1 MPKTPSSKLFHLV
14 KSLSSA
20 EKRYFKIF
28 INSKESATSKYAQL
42 FDAIDAQAEFDDEA
56 LRQSVYGDEPVETRK
71 YSELKAYLYDLVLK
85 SLQAYDEKSS
95 IDYKLKNMLLGV
107 RTLFKRSHFEDC
119 KELLGKAKKVAAL
132 YEDFN
137 TLIEIL
143 AWEKMVA
150 YAQMDIAFL
159 DKKLSSIEA
168 EEADYLLQLK
178 NISSYKSI
186 FFKILV
192 SIRKDVSRSEKQK
205 SELSRLMQ
213 EPLLENVQFAQ
224 SYTAKVLFYRIHSI
238 YNFSASQFGEFYQT
252 SKKLI
257 ALMEE
262 NPLFL
267 AEDVS
272 EYISA
277 LNNHMVSCGR
287 VDRLDEFM
295 LTLNKLKK
303 VNPITVD
310 DALKIHRQY
319 YQGKFRYCINAG
331 EFEEGIKE
339 LKEHL
344 QESKKFDLHLFQKSD
359 FYFQYFCIYFGNND
373 FEKALDSLNEWMQLT
388 DNVERKDL
396 QALARILN
404 LIVHF
409 ELGNTIL
416 LDSLIRSTYRYLNKE
431 NRLFEF
437 ERKAIEFIREASRSQ
452 SKKEMRQLYENL
464 KQDFE
469 QLSHSPAFGVF
480 QLFDIIAWL
489 DSKISG
495 KSFAA
500 IVKQKFQESLK
511 PKNDTGNNM

>member
-14 KSLSSA
+14 KSLSGA

-28 INSKESATSKYAQL
+28 INSKDAASSKYALL

-56 LRQSVYGDEPVETRK
+56 LRQSIYGDEPVETRK
-71 YSELKAYLYDLVLK
+71 YSELKAYLYDLILK

-119 KELLGKAKKVAAL
+119 KELLGKAKKVAAN
-132 YEDFN
+132 YDDFN

-143 AWEKMVA
+143 EWEKRVA

-159 DKKLSSIEA
+159 DKELPHIEE
-168 EEADYLLQLK
+168 EEANFLHQLT
-178 NISSYKSI
+178 NISAYKSI

-192 SIRKDVSRSEKQK
+192 SIRKDVSRSEKQRM
-205 SELSRLMQ
+205 ELSKLM
-213 EPLLENVQFAQ
+213 EDTLLKNVQFAQ
-224 SYTAKVLFYRIHSI
+224 TYTAKVLFYRIHSI
-238 YNFSASQFGEFYQT
+238 YNFSISKFQEFYQT
-252 SKKLI
+252 SKTLI
-257 ALMEE
+257 GLMEE

-267 AEDVS
+267 GEDVS

-287 VDRLDEFM
+287 VGRLEEFVN
-295 LTLNKLKK
+295 TLNKLKK
-303 VNPITVD
+303 INPITVD
-310 DALKIHRQY
+310 DAVKIHRQY
-319 YQGKFRYCINAG
+319 YQGKFRYCINSG
-331 EFEEGIKE
+331 EFEEGLKE
-339 LKEHL
+339 LDNHL
-344 QESKKFDLHLFQKSD
+344 KESKKFDLHLFQKSD

-416 LDSLIRSTYRYLNKE
+416 LESLLRSTYRYLNKE

-437 ERKAIEFIREASRSQ
+437 ERKMMEFIREAGKSQ

-489 DSKISG
+489 DSKLSG
-495 KSFAA
+495 KSFST
-500 IVKQKFQESLK
+500 VVQERFHEST
-511 PKNDTGNNM
+511 DSRQRQSQ